1 VCCMKGVR
9 CIFTCIMRD
18 CACVSLKTRL
28 RGQLYAP
35 LFFVED
41 MCVIWIV

>member
-1 VCCMKGVR
+1 MLH
-9 CIFTCIMRD
+9 D
-18 CACVSLKTRL
+18 CACDCLKTRI

-35 LFFVED
+35 LFFVEED